1 MSLTPKLSKRGRF
14 AKVSKI
20 KPRSLW
26 KLLLMFAAVLYLSSG
41 IILPSIG
48 EFLVVDETPVKSDA
62 VVVLNTGLEFYP
74 RLIQAADLYRQGM
87 AGKVV
92 VNGNRKSDA
101 LRELETKGFKRC
113 CPWYEDTVR
122 ILELLG
128 VLRKDVI
135 TISVEDAYD
144 TVSEAKAVGKSLV
157 ESGISSI
164 IISTSKSH
172 SRRADYIWEK
182 IFSNQLEIRTVAAQ
196 EDPYSPSNWWKD
208 GRQIKWVMSEY
219 GAWVYYF
226 FMKSQDSFNQ

>member
-1 MSLTPKLSKRGRF
+1 MSENKE
-14 AKVSKI
+14 
-20 KPRSLW
+20 KPRIFW
-26 KLLLMFAAVLYLSSG
+26 KLLLLFAAVLFLSSG
-41 IILPSIG
+41 IILPLIG
-48 EFLVVDETPVKSDA
+48 KFLVVDEPPVKSDA

-74 RLIQAADLYRQGM
+74 RLIQAAALYKQGM

-101 LRELETKGFKRC
+101 SRELETKGFKRC
-113 CPWYEDTVR
+113 CFWYEDTVR

-128 VLRKDVI
+128 VSRNDVI
-135 TISVEDAYD
+135 TVSVEDAYD
-144 TVSEAKAVGKSLV
+144 TVSEAKGVGKSLV
-157 ESGISSI
+157 EAGISSI

-172 SRRADYIWEK
+172 SRRAGYIWKK

-219 GAWVYYF
+219 GAWIYYF
-226 FMKSQDSFNQ
+226 YCEIAT

>member
-1 MSLTPKLSKRGRF
+1 MSENRK
-14 AKVSKI
+14 
-20 KPRSLW
+20 KPRGLW
-26 KLLLMFAAVLYLSSG
+26 ILLFLFAAALYLSSE
-41 IILPSIG
+41 IILTSIG

-74 RLIQAADLYRQGM
+74 RLIQAAALYKQGM

-92 VNGNRKSDA
+92 VNGNRKSDV
-101 LRELETKGFKRC
+101 LRDLETKGFKRC

-128 VLRKDVI
+128 VSRKDVI

-144 TVSEAKAVGKSLV
+144 TVSEAKAVGKSLI
-157 ESGISSI
+157 EAGISSI

-172 SRRADYIWEK
+172 SRRADYIWK
-182 IFSNQLEIRTVAAQ
+182 KTFSNQLEIRTVAAQ

-208 GRQIKWVMSEY
+208 GKQIKWVMSEY
-219 GAWVYYF
+219 GAWIYYF
-226 FMKSQDSFNQ
+226 WTEKSRNNSVSPDN

>member
-41 IILPSIG
+41 IILPLIG
-48 EFLVVDETPVKSDA
+48 EFLVVDEPPVKSDA

-101 LRELETKGFKRC
+101 LRELEIKGFKRC
-113 CPWYEDTVR
+113 CPWYEDTIR

-128 VLRKDVI
+128 VSRKDVI

-144 TVSEAKAVGKSLV
+144 TVSEAKG
-157 ESGISSI
+157 
-164 IISTSKSH
+164 
-172 SRRADYIWEK
+172 
-182 IFSNQLEIRTVAAQ
+182 
-196 EDPYSPSNWWKD
+196 
-208 GRQIKWVMSEY
+208 GRKMAYQGWNIQHN
-219 GAWVYYF
+219 YF
-226 FMKSQDSFNQ
+226 NK